1 MKNICKKLLS
11 SVLNIFRLEIKR
23 VDKEGSRMSIKGGLF
38 HIKKLGFYPVTVID
52 VGAAFGGWS
61 RLCYQIFPKA
71 EYILSEPLKEYQKV
85 LKKYTDSHKNIK
97 YFQSAVGSK
106 NGYVYINV
114 HKDLVGSSILKET
127 DSPFSDGQSRK
138 VPLITLDKAVKGF
151 KGPYL
156 IKIDVQGAE
165 LEVLLG
171 AKEILELTE
180 YIILEVSLFES
191 MKGSPQLF
199 DVVNFMKERG
209 FVVYDIVSALYRPL
223 DKALSQVD
231 MVFVKEKGQ
240 FRKDHRYCTPEQRKK
255 QNKEFIKKNRNKFKT
270 YLK

>member
-1 MKNICKKLLS
+1 MKQI
-11 SVLNIFRLEIKR
+11 
-23 VDKEGSRMSIKGGLF
+23 
-38 HIKKLGFYPVTVID
+38 IKKLINWLLGFFNLELTKKASERKNFMRGALNQIKNMGFSPKTIID
-52 VGAAFGGWS
+52 AGTAFGDWS

-71 EYILSEPLKEYQKV
+71 DHILFEPLKEYQKV
-85 LKKYTDSHKNIK
+85 LRKYADSHKNIK

-138 VPLITLDKAVKGF
+138 VPLVILDKAVKGF

-171 AKEILELTE
+171 AKEILELTK

-223 DKALSQVD
+223 DNALSQVD
-231 MVFVKEKGQ
+231 MIFVKEKGQ

-255 QNKEFIKKNRNKFKT
+255 QNKEFVKKNRNKFKN

>member
-1 MKNICKKLLS
+1 MKQI
-11 SVLNIFRLEIKR
+11 
-23 VDKEGSRMSIKGGLF
+23 
-38 HIKKLGFYPVTVID
+38 IKKLINSLLGFLNLELTRKFPRKRNCMSGGLNQIKKVGFNPKTIID
-52 VGAAFGGWS
+52 VGAAFGDWS

-71 EYILSEPLKEYQKV
+71 DYILFEPLKEYQKA
-85 LKKYTDSHKNIK
+85 LRKYANSHRNIK
-97 YFQSAVGSK
+97 YLQSAVGSK

-127 DSPFSDGQSRK
+127 DSPFSDGQLRK
-138 VPLITLDKAVKGF
+138 VPLISLDKAVKGF

-165 LEVLLG
+165 LKVLLG
-171 AKEILELTE
+171 AKETLELTE

-191 MKGSPQLF
+191 MKDGPQLF
-199 DVVNFMKERG
+199 DVVDFMKERG
-209 FVVYDIVSALYRPL
+209 FVVYDIVGALYRPL

-231 MVFVKEKGQ
+231 MVFVKEKSQ
-240 FRKDHRYCTPEQRKK
+240 FRKDRRYCTPKQREK
-255 QNKEFIKKNRNKFKT
+255 QNKEFVKKNQNKFKI